1 MTMKP
6 PPTPPPYQRPACLT
20 RRDFLKGTAAAT
32 LAASIVPPG
41 LAKLARA
48 APAQSAVTIVRH
60 PTVLDQNRRVDTEI
74 LQQMLD
80 QAVIQVTGRADATA
94 AWRQLFKPDDVVG
107 LVPTP
112 HLNPT
117 HDEVVTL
124 VKTTLIR
131 SVGVAED
138 RIVMAQGGIR
148 RPKRCSALIALPGLK
163 AHWLTGAGTVLK
175 NYIMYSGAPSRYH
188 GADSAKLGEIWQLK
202 GVRGKT
208 RLILV
213 DALYPLC
220 DKGPQPDP
228 RYQWPYRGVIAGT
241 DPVAV
246 EAVGLEIIT
255 AKRAQLRGEPWP
267 LSPPPVCLEAADT
280 VYGLGNS
287 DLSKIEI
294 KAVGWEEDL
303 LV

>member
-1 MTMKP
+1 
-6 PPTPPPYQRPACLT
+6 
-20 RRDFLKGTAAAT
+20 
-32 LAASIVPPG
+32 
-41 LAKLARA
+41 
-48 APAQSAVTIVRH
+48 
-60 PTVLDQNRRVDTEI
+60 
-74 LQQMLD
+74 
-80 QAVIQVTGRADATA
+80 
-94 AWRQLFKPDDVVG
+94 
-107 LVPTP
+107 
-112 HLNPT
+112 
-117 HDEVVTL
+117 
-124 VKTTLIR
+124 
-131 SVGVAED
+131 
-138 RIVMAQGGIR
+138 
-148 RPKRCSALIALPGLK
+148 
-163 AHWLTGAGTVLK
+163 VLK

-228 RYQWPYRGVIAGT
+228 RYQWPYNGLIAGT

-267 LSPPPVCLEAADT
+267 LTPPPVCLEAADT

-294 KAVGWEEDL
+294 KAVGWEAGL